1 VSLCPIVDT
10 CQRPQGAAVSVVVVA
25 DWDEDDGATATSSV
39 SQTLLIS
46 QLLLEKKRSQ
56 QASALGW
63 IMLGSFFILLGYTN
77 ELLHQYPDVLV
88 KSMCHSLLTQANPLF
103 NDCIDSLENS
113 LFNSL
118 AVFMPRS

>member
-25 DWDEDDGATATSSV
+25 DWDEDDGAAATSV

-46 QLLLEKKRSQ
+46 QLRLEKKRSQ

-63 IMLGSFFILLGYTN
+63 IMLGSFFRLPGYTN
-77 ELLHQYPDVLV
+77 ELVHQYPDVLV
-88 KSMCHSLLTQANPLF
+88 KSMCHSLLVQANPLF

-113 LFNSL
+113 FFNSL
-118 AVFMPRS
+118 AAFMPRS